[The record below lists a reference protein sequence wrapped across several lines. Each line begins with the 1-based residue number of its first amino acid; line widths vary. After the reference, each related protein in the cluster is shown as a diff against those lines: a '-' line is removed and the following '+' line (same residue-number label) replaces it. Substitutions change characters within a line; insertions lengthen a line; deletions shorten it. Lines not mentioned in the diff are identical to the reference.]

1 MTLDE
6 TLALVDK
13 ILAPDR
19 LSDVQEVVFRHC
31 WNGQT
36 YQEIADSSGYDADY
50 IRGIGSRLWQLLSQA
65 TGEKVTKTNFRSVL
79 RQHGQT
85 SDLPELA
92 PAVFASVEPPEPVA
106 DLDLDFPRGPVAPDS
121 AYYVERPPIE
131 SLGFEALK
139 QPGGLIRIES
149 LPQMGKTSLMVH
161 LLDMARQQGWKTVVL
176 SLKLAEV
183 KVLVDSR
190 RFLQWVCATAGKS
203 LGLPNRLDQ
212 YWDDILGSN
221 YNCTDYFESYLL
233 PSVSSPVVLA
243 IDDAEAIFD
252 RPQLAGDVFALLRAW
267 HERAKYGDTGSG
279 VWRQLR
285 SIVVYATSVNFP
297 VEAVRSPLNV
307 GVLLELREFTLAQVR
322 DLAMRLDLHWENR
335 DSDRILG
342 ALMALV
348 GGNPYRVKLALYY
361 LSRGEVTLAQL
372 LQQAA
377 TDKGIYAF
385 HLQELWRRL
394 QQSPEWLA
402 LFHSVVSADEAVSL
416 PGEYIYLLQSM
427 GLIRWRDRGWEPS
440 CHLYRVYFRDRF
452 RRLHE
457 S

>member
-31 WNGQT
+31 WDGQT
-36 YQEIADSSGYDADY
+36 YQEIAESSGYDADY

-79 RQHGQT
+79 RQHVQAL
-85 SDLPELA
+85 DLPAIAAEGER
-92 PAVFASVEPPEPVA
+92 SEPVG
-106 DLDLDFPRGPVAPDS
+106 DRELDFPRGPVAPDS

-131 SLGFEALK
+131 SLGFEAVK

-149 LPQMGKTSLMVH
+149 SPQMGKTSLMVH
-161 LLDMARQQGWKTVVL
+161 LLDMARQQGYKTVVL

-203 LGLPNRLDQ
+203 LGLPNRLDE
-212 YWDDILGSN
+212 YWDDIFGSN

-233 PSVSSPVVLA
+233 PGVDAPVVLA

-297 VEAVRSPLNV
+297 IEAVRSPLNV
-307 GVLLELREFTLAQVR
+307 GVLLELPEFTLAQVR
-322 DLAMRLDLHWENR
+322 DLSARLHLYWENR
-335 DSDRILG
+335 DCDRILG

-361 LSRGEVTLAQL
+361 LSRGEVTLSQL
-372 LQQAA
+372 LQWAA

-394 QQSPEWLA
+394 QQSPEWLES
-402 LFHSVVSADEAVSL
+402 FRQVVMADGPVSL
-416 PGEYIYLLQSM
+416 SGEHAYLLQSM
-427 GLIRWRDRGWEPS
+427 GTIHWRNRGWEPS

-452 RRLHE
+452 RRLDE